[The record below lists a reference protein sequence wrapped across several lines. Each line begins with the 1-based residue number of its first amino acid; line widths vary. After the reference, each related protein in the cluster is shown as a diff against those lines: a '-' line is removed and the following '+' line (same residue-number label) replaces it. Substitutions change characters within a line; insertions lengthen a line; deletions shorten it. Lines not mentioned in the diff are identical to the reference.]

1 MPDSLAEFLDDLTLH
16 LESEI
21 AKAPAPLAEALRR
34 ADAPFSTVEKL
45 RILAQPHKATGLVT
59 AETETT
65 VSENFTHAPQEE
77 THEMIGA

>member
-34 ADAPFSTVEKL
+34 EDAPFSTVEKL
-45 RILAQPHKATGLVT
+45 RILAQPHKVADLVGTEGAAAPATF
-59 AETETT
+59 AD
-65 VSENFTHAPQEE
+65 APHEE
-77 THEMIGA
+77 SHEMVGA